1 MHLQEVFDTMT
12 NIEKVKKKSVKKKD
26 PLTYEE
32 ALQKIYEANRT
43 IQEIGIFDFS
53 HINYWRNGTSLEVG
67 GEFLEKLKVYPLKG
81 EKVNSLKNIKQ
92 WIRNTKINSYVSLG
106 VGTGV
111 FAITGSL
118 IHLVAGVGFE
128 YIYLTSFPLVLGG
141 MVFSYY
147 NGRLCDGITDNIFQR
162 AIIKLFFSKKSKKKL
177 ENNREKFIKYKELEE
192 PQKIFVELTRK
203 ELEKE
208 NVFNIINETA
218 EENGGYVVL
227 TEDGHFHRV
236 SREKYEELNP
246 QIPLEEQALKS
257 SKLMKQIE
265 IKMKAFNESETN

>member
-1 MHLQEVFDTMT
+1 MT
-12 NIEKVKKKSVKKKD
+12 NIEKVKNKSIKKKE

-53 HINYWRNGTSLEVG
+53 HINYWRNEASLEMG
-67 GEFLEKLKVYPLKG
+67 GEFLETVKFYPLKD
-81 EKVNSLKNIKQ
+81 EKVIMLERIKE
-92 WIRNTKINSYVSLG
+92 WIHTTKINSYISLG
-106 VGTGV
+106 MGTGV

-118 IHLVAGVGFE
+118 THLVAGVGFE

-141 MVFSYY
+141 IGFSYY

-162 AIIKLFFSKKSKKKL
+162 AIIKLFFGKKSKKKL
-177 ENNREKFIKYKELEE
+177 ENNREKFMKYKELEE
-192 PQKIFVELTRK
+192 PQKIFLELTRK

-208 NVFNIINETA
+208 NVFNIVNENA
-218 EENGGYVVL
+218 GENGGYVVL
-227 TEDGHFHRV
+227 TEGGNFYRV
-236 SREKYEELNP
+236 PREKYEELNP
-246 QIPLEEQALKS
+246 QILLEEQALKS

-265 IKMKAFNESETN
+265 IKIKALNESETN